1 MVLVSTAAYFAT
13 DALFKSLHG
22 LDNAE
27 FVREFSRIMRK
38 KGSPDTPK
46 GSASI
51 LFKNWEKNINE
62 YLYVK
67 STNSLYRLHNIII
80 CQ

>member
-51 LFKNWEKNINE
+51 LFKNWKKI
-62 YLYVK
+62 LM
-67 STNSLYRLHNIII
+67 STCMLKVQFLCIGYIT
-80 CQ
+80 